1 MTLSFP
7 PFTRAVKWI
16 IGINVVVYF
25 VHAVLGMAPAGEPLA
40 RLMEKFLL
48 LVPALAVRGWVWQVA
63 TYSFVNLSLLALI
76 FGMLIIWF
84 LGAMLESSYG
94 TRWLVRYYAI
104 CSLGA
109 AAGTIAMAYSGIVPN
124 APEMAM
130 GGVAGV
136 YLGFLIA
143 FGILFG
149 EMEFMMFPLPF
160 FMKAKYLA
168 GVTLII
174 ALLMAVSGPGGL
186 LNLGQLGGLI
196 AGFVYIKFFHGATAR
211 RPAAGVGRGLSDRG
225 FGTATRMAPKEGLF
239 ARWKNAYYRWKRR
252 RAARKFEVYMREHDR
267 DVKFDEYGNYIPPAD
282 EKPGK
287 GNGEGKGGW
296 VN

>member
-16 IGINVVVYF
+16 IGLNVVLFF
-25 VHAVLGMAPAGEPLA
+25 VHAVLAMAPAGEPLA

-48 LVPALAVRGWVWQVA
+48 LVPALVVRGWVWQVA
-63 TYSFVNLSLLALI
+63 TYSFVNFNLLGLI
-76 FGMLIIWF
+76 FGMLIVWF

-143 FGILFG
+143 FGILFA

-196 AGFVYIKFFHGATAR
+196 AGFVYIKFFHGASAR

-225 FGTATRMAPKEGLF
+225 FGAAPRQAPKQGLFTRM
-239 ARWKNAYYRWKRR
+239 RNAYYKWKRR

-267 DVKFDEYGNYIPPAD
+267 DVKFDEYGNYIPPAED
-282 EKPGK
+282 KPGK